1 MNAYEFRDLI
11 EARTDE
17 QLLEPCVREDTVP
30 FVFEP
35 SPSTWNNFR
44 DGLVSDL
51 GITRTNIRV
60 VGSGRFGFSMK
71 PEYNLR
77 GFRDESDIDVLI
89 VDASL
94 FDQLWISLLTAAYPR
109 EPLVHRIGGW
119 LENRR
124 NDLYTGWITPHNIH
138 LDIRIVGAKAKPI
151 LDLKTR
157 WFNALQRAS
166 RFPPRRHA
174 GVRARLYRTWRH
186 AELYHLHG
194 LGELRKSLS

>member
-1 MNAYEFRDLI
+1 MTSTEFLELLDSH
-11 EARTDE
+11 TDD
-17 QLLEPCVREDTVP
+17 QLLNPCLREDVVP

-35 SPSTWNNFR
+35 NPSRWDTFR
-44 DGLVSDL
+44 GGLVSDL
-51 GITRTNIRV
+51 GIAPHDIRI

-77 GFRDESDIDVLI
+77 RFRDESDIDVLI
-89 VDASL
+89 VNASL
-94 FDQLWISLLTAAYPR
+94 FDQLWIALLTAAYPR
-109 EPLVHRIGGW
+109 EPLAHRIGGW

-124 NDLYTGWITPHNIH
+124 NDLYTGWITPHSIH
-138 LDIRIVGAKAKPI
+138 IDIRIVGAKAKPI
-151 LDLKTR
+151 LDLR
-157 WFNALQRAS
+157 AQWFNALQRAS

-194 LGELRKSLS
+194 LGELRKTLP

>member
-1 MNAYEFRDLI
+1 MTAYEFRDLLDS
-11 EARTDE
+11 RTDE
-17 QLLEPCVREDTVP
+17 QLLEPCLLEDVVP

-35 SPSTWNNFR
+35 RPSRWDDFR

-51 GITRTNIRV
+51 GITRTDVRI
-60 VGSGRFGFSMK
+60 VGSGRLGFSMK
-71 PEYNLR
+71 PEYQLR

-89 VDASL
+89 VNSPL
-94 FDQLWISLLTAAYPR
+94 FDQLWVTLLTAAYPR
-109 EPLVHRIGGW
+109 EPLAHRIGGW
-119 LENRR
+119 LDNRR
-124 NDLYTGWITPHNIH
+124 KDLYTGWITPHNIK
-138 LDIRIVGAKAKPI
+138 LDITIVGPKAKPI
-151 LDLKTR
+151 LDLRTQ

-194 LGELRKSLS
+194 LGELRKELS